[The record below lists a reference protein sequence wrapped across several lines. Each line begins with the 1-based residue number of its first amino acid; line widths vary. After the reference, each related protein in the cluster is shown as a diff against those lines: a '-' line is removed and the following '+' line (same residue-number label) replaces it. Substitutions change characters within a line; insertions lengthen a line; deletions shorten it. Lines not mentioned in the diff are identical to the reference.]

1 MVQKNVFGKM
11 VFLNYRGPELW
22 TQYWHRI
29 DHLTINKILI
39 SKDDPNLQFEL
50 KNADALLLKPVGD
63 KINKAFIDLAPK
75 LKYIGMLGT
84 GTGGIDL
91 AYCNS
96 KKIVVTN
103 ISDYATEGVVEITFG
118 WIFDQIREIEREK
131 NEARQGDCSGSTF
144 GGVEIKGKNFGVI
157 GLGNIGHRTAEIA
170 KAFGANVRY
179 WSRNRRESDE
189 KILDIEYMDINNL
202 LQTSDFI
209 TLNIS
214 STPETKNFFDGERIN
229 LIKKGSILINPSP
242 MELINFDALVKRL
255 NKNDM
260 TFIFDHSDEVEPKQ
274 LNVLKHFSNCIIH
287 LPIGFTTEEAMATKQ
302 ESFAKNIESFLRG
315 SPKNVVK
322 LDFRIVRT
330 PLTGP
335 GYEPMIVPT
344 KKQWSQVNLRPI
356 NKNDYKRILSF
367 DNLVYPTADPVTPT
381 TMGTWY
387 VNNPEFGMV
396 YELGGRTVGVC
407 AFIPLKRSSWEKLIN
422 GKLSESDLGSKDLF
436 NNRKDNEIAL
446 HIYHIE
452 KLLLTENYYVRILSD
467 LNKLVE
473 NLRKTN
479 PKLKITGFSCLGTS
493 SLFLGLFQNRFNFR
507 EKKFISTEHI
517 LLKGKKLSLFD
528 EKDGGQKGLA
538 KKLQNGYTYY
548 QRCRMIVLEPSDFS
562 LVWSYVKK

>member
-1 MVQKNVFGKM
+1 MVQNNVFKKM
-11 VFLNYRGPELW
+11 VFLNYRGSELW

-29 DHLTINKILI
+29 DRLTTNKILI
-39 SKDDPNLQFEL
+39 SKDSPNLQSEL
-50 KNADALLLKPVGD
+50 KNAEALLLKPVGD
-63 KINKAFIDLAPK
+63 KINKAFIDTMPK

-84 GTGGIDL
+84 GTGGVDL

-103 ISDYATEGVVEITFG
+103 VRDYATEGVVEITFG

-131 NEARQGDCSGSTF
+131 NEARKGDYSGSTF

-157 GLGNIGHRTAEIA
+157 GLGNIGRRTAEIA

-179 WSRNRRESDE
+179 WSRNRRESEE
-189 KILDIEYMDINNL
+189 KILGIQYMDVNSLI
-202 LQTSDFI
+202 QTSDFI

-214 STPETKNFFDGERIN
+214 FAPETRDFLDGERIN

-274 LNVLKHFSNCIIH
+274 LNILKNFSNCIVH

-302 ESFAKNIESFLRG
+302 ESFAKNIEGFLRG

-322 LDFRIVRT
+322 IDFRIVKT

-335 GYEPMIVPT
+335 GYEPMIVPN
-344 KKQWSQVNLRPI
+344 KKQWSQVNLRSI
-356 NKNDYKRILSF
+356 NKKDYKRILGF
-367 DNLVYPTADPVTPT
+367 DNRVYPTADPVTPAI
-381 TMGTWY
+381 MGSWY
-387 VNNPEFGMV
+387 ANNPEFGMV

-407 AFIPLKRSSWEKLIN
+407 TFIPLKRSSWEKVIN
-422 GKLSESDLGSKDLF
+422 GKLSESDLGSKDIF
-436 NNRKDNEIAL
+436 DIQKDNEIAL
-446 HIYHIE
+446 HNYHVE
-452 KLLLTENYYVRILSD
+452 KLLLTENYYIRILYN

-473 NLRKTN
+473 NLKKIN
-479 PKLKITGFSCLGTS
+479 PKLKIVGLSAFGTTSLG
-493 SLFLGLFQNRFNFR
+493 LNLFQNRFNFQ

-528 EKDGGQKGLA
+528 EKDGGQKELA

-548 QRCRMIVLEPSDFS
+548 QRCKMIVLEPSDFS

>member
-1 MVQKNVFGKM
+1 M
-11 VFLNYRGPELW
+11 VFLNYKGSELW
-22 TQYWHRI
+22 SQYWQRI
-29 DHLTINKILI
+29 DRFTTNKVLI
-39 SKDDPNLQFEL
+39 SKDDSKLQSEL
-50 KNADALLLKPVGD
+50 KEADALFLKPVGD
-63 KINKAFIDLAPK
+63 KINKEFIDMAPK
-75 LKYIGMLGT
+75 LRFIGMLGT

-103 ISDYATEGVVEITFG
+103 VRDYATEGVVEITFG

-131 NEARQGDCSGSTF
+131 NVARKGDYSGLTF
-144 GGVEIKGKNFGVI
+144 SGVEIKGKNFGVI
-157 GLGNIGHRTAEIA
+157 GLGNIGRRTAEIA

-179 WSRNRRESDE
+179 WSRNRRGSEE
-189 KILDIEYMDINNL
+189 KILGIQYMDVNSLI
-202 LQTSDFI
+202 QTSDFI

-214 STPETKNFFDGERIN
+214 LTPETKDFLDDKKIN
-229 LIKKGSILINPSP
+229 LIKKRSILINPSP

-274 LNVLKHFSNCIIH
+274 LNILKNFSNCIVH
-287 LPIGFTTEEAMATKQ
+287 LPIGFTTEEATATKQ

-322 LDFRIVRT
+322 VDFRIVRT

-335 GYEPMIVPT
+335 GYEPMITPN

-356 NKNDYKRILSF
+356 NKNDYKRILGF
-367 DNLVYPTADPVTPT
+367 DNRVYPTADPVTPAF
-381 TMGTWY
+381 MGTWY
-387 VNNPEFGMV
+387 TNNPEFGMV

-407 AFIPLKRSSWEKLIN
+407 TFIPLKRSSWEKVIN
-422 GKLSESDLGSKDLF
+422 GKLSESDLGSKDIF
-436 NNRKDNEIAL
+436 DIQKENEIAL
-446 HIYHIE
+446 HNYHVE
-452 KLLLTENYYVRILSD
+452 KLFLTEDYYVRILND
-467 LNKLVE
+467 LNKLIE
-473 NLRKTN
+473 NLKKIN
-479 PKLKITGFSCLGTS
+479 PKLRIAGLSAFGTTSLG
-493 SLFLGLFQNRFNFR
+493 LGLFQNRFNFQ

-548 QRCRMIVLEPSDFS
+548 QRCKMIVIEPSDFS
-562 LVWSYVKK
+562 LVWSYIKK

>member
-1 MVQKNVFGKM
+1 M

-29 DHLTINKILI
+29 DRLTTNKILI
-39 SKDDPNLQFEL
+39 SKNDTNLQSEL

-63 KINKAFIDLAPK
+63 KINKAFIDMVPK
-75 LKYIGMLGT
+75 LRFIGMLGT

-131 NEARQGDCSGSTF
+131 NEARKGDYSGSTF

-179 WSRNRRESDE
+179 WSRNRRESEE
-189 KILDIEYMDINNL
+189 KILDIKYMDVNSLI
-202 LQTSDFI
+202 QTSDFI

-214 STPETKNFFDGERIN
+214 STPETRDFLDGERIN
-229 LIKKGSILINPSP
+229 LIKKGAILINPSP

-274 LNVLKHFSNCIIH
+274 LNILKNFSNCIVH

-315 SPKNVVK
+315 SPKNVVRV
-322 LDFRIVRT
+322 DFRIVRT

-335 GYEPMIVPT
+335 GYEPMIVPN
-344 KKQWSQVNLRPI
+344 KKQWSQVNLHPI
-356 NKNDYKRILSF
+356 NKSDYKRILRF
-367 DNLVYPTADPVTPT
+367 DNIVYPTADSVTPAI
-381 TMGTWY
+381 MESWY
-387 VNNPEFGMV
+387 IKNPEFGMV
-396 YELGGRTVGVC
+396 YKLGGRPVGVW
-407 AFIPLKRSSWEKLIN
+407 AIVPLKRSGWKKVIN
-422 GKLSESDLGSKDLF
+422 GELSESNISQKDVF
-436 NNRKDNEIAL
+436 NIQKDDEIAL
-446 HIYHIE
+446 HIYHVE
-452 KLLLTENYYVRILSD
+452 KLLLTEDYYIRILSD
-467 LNKLVE
+467 LNKLIE

-479 PKLKITGFSCLGTS
+479 PKLKIAGLSALGTS
-493 SLFLGLFQNRFNFR
+493 SLFLGLFQNRFNFQ

-517 LLKGKKLSLFD
+517 LLKGKKLSLFN
-528 EKDGGQKGLA
+528 EKDGGQKGLV
-538 KKLQNGYTYY
+538 KKLQEGYGYY
-548 QRCRMIVLEPSDFS
+548 QRCKMIVLEPNDFS

>member
-1 MVQKNVFGKM
+1 M
-11 VFLNYRGPELW
+11 VFFNYRGPELW

-29 DHLTINKILI
+29 DRLTTNKILI
-39 SKDDPNLQFEL
+39 SKDDPNLKSEL

-63 KINKAFIDLAPK
+63 KINKAFIDMAPK
-75 LKYIGMLGT
+75 LRFIGMLGT

-103 ISDYATEGVVEITFG
+103 VRDYATEGVVEITFG

-131 NEARQGDCSGSTF
+131 NEARKGDYSGSTF

-179 WSRNRRESDE
+179 WSRNRRESEE
-189 KILDIEYMDINNL
+189 KILDIKYMDVNSLI
-202 LQTSDFI
+202 QASDFI

-214 STPETKNFFDGERIN
+214 STPETRNFLDGERIN
-229 LIKKGSILINPSP
+229 LIKKGAILINPSP

-274 LNVLKHFSNCIIH
+274 LNVLKNFSNCIVH
-287 LPIGFTTEEAMATKQ
+287 LPIGFTTEEATATKQ

-315 SPKNVVK
+315 SPKNVVRV
-322 LDFRIVRT
+322 DFRIVRT

-335 GYEPMIVPT
+335 GYEPMIVPN

-356 NKNDYKRILSF
+356 NKSDYKRILGF
-367 DNLVYPTADPVTPT
+367 DNRVYPTANSVTPA
-381 TMGTWY
+381 TMKAWY
-387 VNNPEFGMV
+387 TNNPEFGMV

-407 AFIPLKRSSWEKLIN
+407 AFIPLKRSSWEKVIN
-422 GKLSESDLGSKDLF
+422 GKLSESDLGSKDIF
-436 NNRKDNEIAL
+436 DIQKENEIAL
-446 HIYHIE
+446 HNYHVE
-452 KLLLTENYYVRILSD
+452 KLLLTENYYIRILSD
-467 LNKLVE
+467 LNKLIE
-473 NLRKTN
+473 NLKKIN
-479 PKLKITGFSCLGTS
+479 PKLKIAGLSALGTT
-493 SLFLGLFQNRFNFR
+493 SLGLGLFQNRLNFQ
-507 EKKFISTEHI
+507 EKKYISTEHI
-517 LLKGKKLSLFD
+517 LLKGKKLSLFN
-528 EKDGGQKGLA
+528 EKDGGQKGLS
-538 KKLQNGYTYY
+538 KKLQDGYIYY
-548 QRCRMIVLEPSDFS
+548 QRCKMIVLEPSDFS
-562 LVWSYVKK
+562 FVWSYIKK